1 MPEDKAPEG
10 PRVIALVYDGIDLR
24 ALKSDTDGHL
34 QVDALSSALP
44 SGAATQATLA
54 DILAKLDVALST
66 RALEAGGNLASI
78 LARLDVALSTRAL
91 EAGGNLAAILTAL
104 QKMDDWALETNKL
117 WGYNDRYLEALVA
130 LDPPAGTFT
139 FNFTAVPDGEV
150 RIIQAINAADV
161 TTARRCQLRVQD
173 GTNAVALKDATQA
186 SSAEWVIWDG
196 SILLRGGDRVQIAIY
211 SVDAGDDLYARAWG
225 YKMKVA

>member
-66 RALEAGGNLASI
+66 RALEAGGNLA
-78 LARLDVALSTRAL
+78 
-91 EAGGNLAAILTAL
+91 AILTAL

-117 WGYNDRYLEALVA
+117 WGYNDRYLEPLVE
-130 LDPPAGTFT
+130 LDPPAGNFY
-139 FNFTAVPDGEV
+139 FNFTAVPAGEV
-150 RIIQAINAADV
+150 WIIQAINAADV
-161 TTARRCQLRVQD
+161 TTARRCQLRVTD

-196 SILLRGGDRVQIAIY
+196 SILLKAGDRVQIAIF
-211 SVDAGDDLYARAWG
+211 SVAAGDDLYARAWG